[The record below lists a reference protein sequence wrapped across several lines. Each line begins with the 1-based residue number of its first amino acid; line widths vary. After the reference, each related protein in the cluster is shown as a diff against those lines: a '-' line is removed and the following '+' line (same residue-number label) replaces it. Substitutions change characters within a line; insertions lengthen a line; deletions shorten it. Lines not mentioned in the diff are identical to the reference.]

1 MLTMEGP
8 IGRIC
13 SMELIVSKI
22 ASLRNFFGVLVFAA
36 IVFQDLPALA
46 RNAPDS
52 FANLVAKTLPAVVNI
67 STSQKVS
74 RRNPQGFPDFD
85 LPPGSPFKEFF
96 DQFKQHRKD
105 SPEPSEKATSLGSGF
120 IIDRSGLIV
129 TNNHVIDGAD
139 QITVVLKDKRRLE
152 AKVVGKDE
160 KTDLALLK
168 VDSGKPLP
176 ALEWG
181 DSNNALVGDW
191 VLAIGNPLGLGGSV
205 SAGIISARGRDIR
218 SGPYDDFIQTDAPIN
233 RGNSGGPLLDMD
245 GRVIGINTA
254 ILSPNGGSIGIGFSI
269 PSQLARG
276 VITQLQKFGVTKRG
290 WLGVQIQTVSKDIA
304 DSLGLNEVYGAL
316 VAGVVKG
323 SPAARA
329 GFKSGDIILKFD
341 GKRVNESRRLP
352 RMVAETD
359 VGKRVRV
366 DVWRNKSKRQ
376 LYVQLGEL
384 EKVDQTAARRG
395 DSRKK
400 GEDSKFDVLGVTVS
414 PVTSELIRR
423 FKLGGS
429 AEGVIITEVKAGSAA
444 SEKGLRAGSLIV
456 EVNQTK
462 IKNVGDLE
470 VALEKA
476 KRSKQKSIL
485 LLVKERGEMRFVG
498 LKLKK

>member
-1 MLTMEGP
+1 
-8 IGRIC
+8 
-13 SMELIVSKI
+13 MELIVSKI

-276 VITQLQKFGVTKRG
+276 VITQLQ
-290 WLGVQIQTVSKDIA
+290 
-304 DSLGLNEVYGAL
+304 N
-316 VAGVVKG
+316 
-323 SPAARA
+323 
-329 GFKSGDIILKFD
+329 
-341 GKRVNESRRLP
+341 
-352 RMVAETD
+352 
-359 VGKRVRV
+359 
-366 DVWRNKSKRQ
+366 
-376 LYVQLGEL
+376 
-384 EKVDQTAARRG
+384 
-395 DSRKK
+395 
-400 GEDSKFDVLGVTVS
+400 
-414 PVTSELIRR
+414 SELP
-423 FKLGGS
+423 
-429 AEGVIITEVKAGSAA
+429 
-444 SEKGLRAGSLIV
+444 SEDGLVCKFRQFPRI
-456 EVNQTK
+456 
-462 IKNVGDLE
+462 
-470 VALEKA
+470 
-476 KRSKQKSIL
+476 
-485 LLVKERGEMRFVG
+485 
-498 LKLKK
+498 